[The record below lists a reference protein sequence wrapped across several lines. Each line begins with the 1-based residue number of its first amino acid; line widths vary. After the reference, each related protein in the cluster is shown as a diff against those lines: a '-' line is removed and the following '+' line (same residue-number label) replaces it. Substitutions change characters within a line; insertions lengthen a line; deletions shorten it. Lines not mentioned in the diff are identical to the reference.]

1 MRHPFSV
8 QVAGLAAGVLLAAQS
23 KTWTPPRTPDGHPDL
38 QGTWSTATL
47 TPLER
52 PADLAG
58 KQFFT
63 EQEAA
68 DYEKQFLQQANRDR
82 RDGGA
87 DTDVGRAYN
96 EFWFSRGSH
105 LVASRR
111 TSLIVD
117 PPDGK
122 LPPLTAEAQKRLAER
137 TAQAREHQFDGPEN
151 RPLQE
156 RCILWPVAGPPMIPG
171 GYNNNYQIFQSP
183 GYVMILVEMIHDVR
197 VIPTDGRP
205 HVPAGVRQWMGD
217 SRGRWEGNTLVV
229 DTTNFT
235 ANTNFRGASKDMHLV
250 ERFTRVSPETILYE
264 FTVDDPS
271 AFTKPWKAE
280 IPMQRTH
287 EPILEY
293 ACNEG
298 NYAMAGVLGGARA
311 EEKKAAGKAAK

>member
-1 MRHPFSV
+1 MRHSFPVF
-8 QVAGLAAGVLLAAQS
+8 VAGLAAGVLLLSQS
-23 KTWTPPRTPDGHPDL
+23 KIPDL

-52 PADLAG
+52 PAELAG

-63 EQEAA
+63 EKEAA
-68 DYEKQFLQQANRDR
+68 EYEKQFLQQANRDR

-111 TSLIVD
+111 TSLVVD

-122 LPPLTAEAQKRLAER
+122 IPPLTAEGQRRLAER
-137 TAQAREHQFDGPEN
+137 AAQTRDHQFDGPEN

-205 HVPAGVRQWMGD
+205 HLPSSVRLWMGD

-250 ERFTRVSPETILYE
+250 ERFTRTGPDTILYE

-311 EEKKAAGKAAK
+311 EEKKAGGKAK